1 MLCSF
6 SLPRQ
11 IYIMDIFLTI
21 DEKGR
26 HIYREVL
33 NVTVEIYQN
42 ISRDCASNICSG
54 NADFGCYV
62 TLHHNRRFSKVSATF
77 VFVMKSF

>member
-1 MLCSF
+1 
-6 SLPRQ
+6 
-11 IYIMDIFLTI
+11 MDIFLTI

-42 ISRDCASNICSG
+42 ISRDCIKHL
-54 NADFGCYV
+54 FW
-62 TLHHNRRFSKVSATF
+62 
-77 VFVMKSF
+77 